1 MNELCDVVMELS
13 GSICV
18 HDRGTALRYKIRYV
32 LFVLDVGLSAV
43 IHGEKSNV
51 RYFRPKLLVLFR
63 EDMTTDQN
71 YILYVSSLLRHI
83 HFQN

>member
-1 MNELCDVVMELS
+1 MELS

-51 RYFRPKLLVLFR
+51 KILQAKAFGFVQGRY
-63 EDMTTDQN
+63 D
-71 YILYVSSLLRHI
+71 H
-83 HFQN
+83 